1 MRVSQRL
8 LSASI
13 PNTIVLGALCFSAGC
28 SAPKPELLLPTERDQ
43 AVYEDKGAIKTRKD
57 LKFRMAVC
65 VDKEDYK
72 KHPSVGQAI
81 EAQMAQ
87 AVSKF
92 SFFEFVE
99 RERVSELAAERLFSG
114 NADDASSLLKEADCL
129 LSVKLNVGQTRFAKQ
144 MQNPYEHLVDQY
156 YVPPAQTGKKKND
169 ALAMAIARSE
179 AEQRAKTAAGTHPVY
194 YWRLEIKPDFR
205 LYEVDSRRVALVKS
219 YRSEVVVSAPD
230 QAEKAVMDE
239 MGKHVA
245 TFSRLLTSRYAPTA
259 RVLETRGD
267 GEVALVS
274 MGTNSGLEPGMSVE
288 FFEYAD
294 YSNLVADSTRQARLV
309 GRGEVLTD
317 LTPTTAWIWVK
328 DYDKVWIKRGHYVR
342 VPEERGAPENNDRRA
357 RRRFLRVNPQ

>member
-1 MRVSQRL
+1 MRVKENDMKPSMGMY
-8 LSASI
+8 
-13 PNTIVLGALCFSAGC
+13 GAGVALFALVGGC
-28 SAPKPELLLPTERDQ
+28 AAPKPELLLPTERDQ
-43 AVYEDKGAIKTRKD
+43 AVYEDKGAVKTRKD
-57 LKFRMAVC
+57 VKFRLAVC
-65 VDKEDYK
+65 VDKVDYK

-99 RERVSELAAERLFSG
+99 RERISDLAAERLISG

-144 MQNPYEHLVDQY
+144 VQNPYEHLVDQY
-156 YVPPAQTGKKKND
+156 YAPPPPTGDKKKD
-169 ALAMAIARSE
+169 AVAAVIARSE
-179 AEQRAKTAAGTHPVY
+179 AMLRAKNAAGTHPEY
-194 YWRLEIKPDFR
+194 YYRLEIKPDFR

-219 YRSEVVVSAPD
+219 YRSEAVVSTAD
-230 QAEKAVMDE
+230 QAEKAVVDAMC
-239 MGKHVA
+239 KHVA

-259 RVLETRGD
+259 RVLETRGG

-274 MGTNSGLEPGMSVE
+274 MGANSGLEPGMPVE

-294 YSNLVADSTRQARLV
+294 YSDLVADSTRQARLV

-317 LTPTTAWIWVK
+317 MTQTTAWIWVK

-342 VPEERGAPENNDRRA
+342 VPEERGAHASPR
-357 RRRFLRVNPQ
+357 